1 MVVSLSVTFKELSG
15 VRHEQACQ
23 ISFTIRGKLFNL
35 IRSLSTSLSTELY
48 RVCGRFTLL
57 FTSHISSKSI
67 YDDTGSSNRELT
79 RETLTILKV
88 CEQAY
93 NLDAPVDLVKCVGVC
108 SLAKI

>member
-1 MVVSLSVTFKELSG
+1 MVVSLSVNFKELSG
-15 VRHEQACQ
+15 VRHQQACQ

-35 IRSLSTSLSTELY
+35 IRSLSTELY

-93 NLDAPVDLVKCVGVC
+93 NLDAPVDLV
-108 SLAKI
+108 